1 MAMVLDTFVS
11 RYVND
16 VAAFVEGEICKVLGV
31 KKEIKALQET
41 LETIRCFLQDAEQK
55 SRSGDP
61 VMELWVRK
69 LKEVMYDADDVID
82 LCVMEGGKPLEVRKS
97 ASASGVVSLP
107 FSYVSSCFRCTKYRH
122 EIAGQIEAINDRL
135 KRIAADNS
143 ILRNLQPASQKLHPK
158 KPPPPRETSPLE
170 VEEDIVGEQIEEAA
184 DDLINRMLENT
195 EQKCRVFGIVGMGGI
210 GKTTLASKIYNDER
224 IKANIPIRKWLY
236 ISNDY
241 SEIKLLRELIRCAGD
256 ETKAESFEG
265 ESRAELEPKLASLL
279 TENLFLVLDDVW
291 SPKVWTDFLRKPLSK
306 GEGSRTILV
315 TTRIKTVLSG
325 VKASYM
331 HHAEKMDDNSGWMLL
346 GKTVFEAGEEDD
358 MRRLEE
364 VGRKIVR
371 KCDGLPLAI
380 KAIAGVL
387 ISKDRSTA
395 EWEQVLQNDAWST
408 NRQIDEEVPR
418 ALHLSY
424 EDLPSHLKQCFL
436 YCSFFMW
443 QVFHYNDIIRFWV
456 AEGLIVEAGGRLME
470 DVAEEYYWELVSRN
484 LVQVVPSSIN
494 KSLFCMHDH
503 LRALATYLMKEEG
516 LSITVGQ
523 RLDIKANAKIRRLS
537 ISNMGIKLILPD
549 HIIEEKC
556 LRTLMVRDSLSTT
569 MIDDKVFEGLPN
581 LRVLDLCNTSIERI
595 PNCIGDLLHL
605 RYLDLDR
612 TKIHEIPES
621 IVRLINL
628 QTLNIS
634 GCKHLHRLPMAIT
647 RLHNLR
653 SLVIKDTP
661 LTHVSKEI
669 KKLININRLEGF
681 VIGHDNPTNEVD
693 EAGCGLEE
701 LQPLS
706 KLRYL
711 SIYRLEKAVTAALAL
726 AEKRSLRE
734 LILSWMP
741 PEDGKDGDAT
751 DSGDDRRATTSRK
764 EEQIQMRA
772 EKICNELSPPSS
784 LRTLFIKQFPG
795 RQFPNWM
802 MSSSLGESLPN
813 LQYLHLTV
821 FPSCTELPP
830 LGMLPLL
837 KSLKIIGAEAVVTI
851 GPEFLGH
858 SFPGTCAFPKLE
870 YLSIKGVPNWEEWSL
885 CGLEEG
891 GHRTH
896 LKLFPNLTKCFL
908 LDCPKLRALPEGLS
922 HATNLKELHIR
933 GARNLRE
940 VTKLRLSYKLLVRD
954 NKMLSRISN
963 VAMKYLKVMDCPNLE
978 YVDNLD
984 KLQHLVLICPKH
996 MDQLPRWL
1004 SRLIDQQRPNSAQ
1017 WGFRKLEVYCNIV
1030 LLMSCLEGNE
1040 HWNIIRRIPD
1050 VRIRNYLKEVYMR
1063 YIKEPYMYAT
1073 NVSTE

>member
-82 LCVMEGGKPLEVRKS
+82 LCVMEGGKPLEVRASS

-107 FSYVSSCFRCTKYRH
+107 FSFVSSCFRCTKYRH

-143 ILRNLQPASQKLHPK
+143 ILGNLQPASQQLHPK
-158 KPPPPRETSPLE
+158 NHLHHVRPNNSTLKPPPPRETSPLE

-210 GKTTLASKIYNDER
+210 GKTTLASKIYNDGR
-224 IKANIPIRKWLY
+224 IKANFPIQMWLY
-236 ISNDY
+236 ISKDY
-241 SEIKLLRELIRCAGD
+241 TEIKLLRELIRCAGD

-279 TENLFLVLDDVW
+279 TKNLFLVLDDVW
-291 SPKVWTDFLRKPLSK
+291 SPNVWTDFLRKPLSK
-306 GEGSRTILV
+306 GAGSTILV
-315 TTRIKTVLSG
+315 TTRIETVLSG
-325 VKASYM
+325 MKASYM
-331 HHAEKMDDNSGWMLL
+331 HQAEKMDDNSGWLLL

-395 EWEQVLQNDAWST
+395 EWEQVLENDAWST

-436 YCSFFMW
+436 YCSFFTW
-443 QVFHYNDIIRFWV
+443 KVFHYNDIIRFWV
-456 AEGLIVEAGGRLME
+456 AEGLIVEAEGRLME

-484 LVQVVPSSIN
+484 LLQLDPSFIN
-494 KSLFCMHDH
+494 RSMFCIHDH
-503 LRALATYLMKEEG
+503 LRALATYLMKDEG
-516 LSITVGQ
+516 FSITVGQ
-523 RLDIKANAKIRRLS
+523 RLDIKANAKIRRLL
-537 ISNMGIKLILPD
+537 IFNMGIKLVLSD
-549 HIIEEKC
+549 HIIEKKC
-556 LRTLMVRDSLSTT
+556 LRTLVIRDSPSIMTIEDNVL
-569 MIDDKVFEGLPN
+569 EELPN
-581 LRVLDLCNTSIERI
+581 LRVLDLCNTSVERI

-605 RYLDLDR
+605 RYLDLDI
-612 TKIHEIPES
+612 TNIHEIPES
-621 IVRLINL
+621 IGCLVNL

-634 GCKHLHRLPMAIT
+634 GCKHLYKLPMTIT
-647 RLHNLR
+647 RLYNLR
-653 SLVIKDTP
+653 SLVVEDTP
-661 LTHVSKEI
+661 LTHVPKGI
-669 KKLININRLEGF
+669 GKLININILQGF

-693 EAGCGLEE
+693 ETGCGLEE

-711 SIYRLEKAVTAALAL
+711 SIYRLERAVTAASAL

-741 PEDGKDGDAT
+741 PEDGEDGDAT
-751 DSGDDRRATTSRK
+751 DSGEDRRATTWRK
-764 EEQIQMRA
+764 EEQIQMGA

-784 LRTLFIKQFPG
+784 LRTLVIVRFPG
-795 RQFPNWM
+795 R
-802 MSSSLGESLPN
+802 
-813 LQYLHLTV
+813 
-821 FPSCTELPP
+821 
-830 LGMLPLL
+830 
-837 KSLKIIGAEAVVTI
+837 
-851 GPEFLGH
+851 
-858 SFPGTCAFPKLE
+858 
-870 YLSIKGVPNWEEWSL
+870 
-885 CGLEEG
+885 
-891 GHRTH
+891 
-896 LKLFPNLTKCFL
+896 
-908 LDCPKLRALPEGLS
+908 
-922 HATNLKELHIR
+922 
-933 GARNLRE
+933 
-940 VTKLRLSYKLLVRD
+940 
-954 NKMLSRISN
+954 
-963 VAMKYLKVMDCPNLE
+963 
-978 YVDNLD
+978 
-984 KLQHLVLICPKH
+984 
-996 MDQLPRWL
+996 
-1004 SRLIDQQRPNSAQ
+1004 
-1017 WGFRKLEVYCNIV
+1017 
-1030 LLMSCLEGNE
+1030 
-1040 HWNIIRRIPD
+1040 
-1050 VRIRNYLKEVYMR
+1050 
-1063 YIKEPYMYAT
+1063 
-1073 NVSTE
+1073 

>member
-1 MAMVLDTFVS
+1 
-11 RYVND
+11 
-16 VAAFVEGEICKVLGV
+16 
-31 KKEIKALQET
+31 
-41 LETIRCFLQDAEQK
+41 
-55 SRSGDP
+55 
-61 VMELWVRK
+61 
-69 LKEVMYDADDVID
+69 MYDADDVID
-82 LCVMEGGKPLEVRKS
+82 LCVMEGGKLLEVRPS

-107 FSYVSSCFRCTKYRH
+107 FSFVSSCFRCIKYRH

-135 KRIAADNS
+135 KRIAAENS
-143 ILRNLQPASQKLHPK
+143 ILRNLQPASQQLHPK

-170 VEEDIVGEQIEEAA
+170 VEEDIVGAQIEEAA
-184 DDLINRMLENT
+184 DDLINLMLENT

-224 IKANIPIRKWLY
+224 IKANIPILVWLY
-236 ISNDY
+236 ISKDY
-241 SEIKLLRELIRCAGD
+241 SEIKLLRVLIRCAGD

-291 SPKVWTDFLRKPLSK
+291 NPNVWTDFLRKPLSK
-306 GEGSRTILV
+306 GAGSSTILV
-315 TTRIKTVLSG
+315 TTRIETVLSG
-325 VKASYM
+325 MKASYM
-331 HHAEKMDDNSGWMLL
+331 HRAEKMDDNSGWRLL

-395 EWEQVLQNDAWST
+395 EWEQVLENDAWSP

-436 YCSFFMW
+436 YCSFFICEL
-443 QVFHYNDIIRFWV
+443 FHYKDIIRFWV

-470 DVAEEYYWELVSRN
+470 DIAEEYYWELVSRN
-484 LVQVVPSSIN
+484 LLQLDPSFVDRSV
-494 KSLFCMHDH
+494 FCMHDHDH

-523 RLDIKANAKIRRLS
+523 RLDIKANAKIRRLL
-537 ISNMGIKLILPD
+537 ISNMGIKLVLSD
-549 HIIEEKC
+549 HILEEKC
-556 LRTLMVRDSLSTT
+556 LRTLVIRDSLPTIT
-569 MIDDKVFEGLPN
+569 IEDNVLEGLPN
-581 LRVLDLCNTSIERI
+581 LRVLDLCDTSIERI

-621 IVRLINL
+621 IGRLVNL

-634 GCKHLHRLPMAIT
+634 GCKHLHRLPMTIT
-647 RLHNLR
+647 RLYNLR
-653 SLVIKDTP
+653 SFVIKDTP
-661 LTHVSKEI
+661 LTHVPKGIE
-669 KKLININRLEGF
+669 KLININRLEGF
-681 VIGHDNPTNEVD
+681 VIGHDNSTNEVD
-693 EAGCGLEE
+693 EVGCGLEE
-701 LQPLS
+701 LQHLS

-711 SIYRLEKAVTAALAL
+711 SIYRLERAVTAASAL

-741 PEDGKDGDAT
+741 PVDGEDGDAT
-751 DSGDDRRATTSRK
+751 DSGEDRRANRRK

-772 EKICNELSPPSS
+772 EKICIELSPPSN
-784 LRTLFIKQFPG
+784 LRTLVIGQFPG
-795 RQFPNWM
+795 RQFPNWI
-802 MSSSLGESLPN
+802 MSSSLGKSFPN
-813 LQYLHLTV
+813 LVQLELLV
-821 FPSCTELPP
+821 FPSCTEFPP

-837 KSLKIIGAEAVVTI
+837 KILRIKGATVVKTI

-858 SFPGTCAFPKLE
+858 SFPRTCAFPKLE
-870 YLSIKGVPNWEEWSL
+870 HLNINDMPNWEEWSL
-885 CGLEEG
+885 CGVEEG

-908 LDCPKLRALPEGLS
+908 QDCPKLRALPEGLS
-922 HATNLKELHIR
+922 HATNLKELYIWRAH
-933 GARNLRE
+933 NLRE
-940 VTKLRLSYKLLVRD
+940 VTKLRLSDLLVRD

-963 VAMKYLKVMDCPNLE
+963 VAMKYLKVMDCPSLE

-984 KLQHLVLICPKH
+984 KLQHVVLICPEH
-996 MDQLPRWL
+996 MDQLPQWL
-1004 SRLIDQQRPNSAQ
+1004 SRLIDQQHPNSAQ
-1017 WGFRKLEVYCNIV
+1017 WGFRKLEVHCNIV
-1030 LLMSCLEGNE
+1030 LLRSCLEGNE
-1040 HWNIIRRIPD
+1040 HWNIIQRIPD
-1050 VRIRNYLKEVYMR
+1050 VKFQTFSKEYMR
-1063 YIKEPYMYAT
+1063 YIKDPYKYDT
-1073 NVSTE
+1073 NVPPE

>member
-1 MAMVLDTFVS
+1 MAMILDTFVS

-41 LETIRCFLQDAEQK
+41 LETIRCFLQDAEKK

-82 LCVMEGGKPLEVRKS
+82 LCVMEGGKPLEVRAS

-107 FSYVSSCFRCTKYRH
+107 FSFVSSCFRCTKYRH

-143 ILRNLQPASQKLHPK
+143 ILRNLQPASQQLHPK

-195 EQKCRVFGIVGMGGI
+195 EAKCRVFGIVGMGGI
-210 GKTTLASKIYNDER
+210 GKTTLASKIYNDGR
-224 IKANIPIRKWLY
+224 IKENFPIQKWLY
-236 ISNDY
+236 ISKDY
-241 SEIKLLRELIRCAGD
+241 TEIKLLRELIRCAGD
-256 ETKAESFEG
+256 ETKAKSFEG

-291 SPKVWTDFLRKPLSK
+291 SPNVWTDFLRKPLSK
-306 GEGSRTILV
+306 GKGSLTILV
-315 TTRIKTVLSG
+315 TTRIETVLSG
-325 VKASYM
+325 MKASYM

-358 MRRLEE
+358 MCRLEE

-395 EWEQVLQNDAWST
+395 EWEQVLENDAWSR

-436 YCSFFMW
+436 YCSFFVW
-443 QVFHYNDIIRFWV
+443 EFFHYNDIIRFWV

-470 DVAEEYYWELVSRN
+470 DVAEEYYWDLVSKN
-484 LVQVVPSSIN
+484 LLQVDPSYIN
-494 KSLFCMHDH
+494 RSMFCIHDH

-516 LSITVGQ
+516 FSITVGQ
-523 RLDIKANAKIRRLS
+523 RLDIKANTKIRRLS
-537 ISNMGIKLILPD
+537 ISNMGIKLVLPD

-556 LRTLMVRDSLSTT
+556 LRTLLVRDSHPTITIEDSVL
-569 MIDDKVFEGLPN
+569 EGLSN
-581 LRVLDLCNTSIERI
+581 LRVLDLCETSIERI

-612 TKIHEIPES
+612 TKIHEIPKS
-621 IVRLINL
+621 IGRLVNL

-634 GCKHLHRLPMAIT
+634 GCKHLYKLPMTIT
-647 RLHNLR
+647 RLYNLR
-653 SLVIKDTP
+653 SLRVEDTP
-661 LTHVSKEI
+661 LTHVPKGI
-669 KKLININRLEGF
+669 GKLININNLKGF
-681 VIGHDNPTNEVD
+681 VVGHDNPTNEVD

-711 SIYRLEKAVTAALAL
+711 SIYRLERAVTAASAL
-726 AEKRSLRE
+726 AEKRSLKE

-741 PEDGKDGDAT
+741 PEDGEDGDAT
-751 DSGDDRRATTSRK
+751 DRGEDRRATTWRK
-764 EEQIQMRA
+764 EEQIQTGA
-772 EKICNELSPPSS
+772 GKICNELSPPSS
-784 LRTLFIKQFPG
+784 LRTLFIEKFPG

-813 LQYLHLTV
+813 LVQLDLLV
-821 FPSCTELPP
+821 FPSCAELPP

-837 KSLKIIGAEAVVTI
+837 KYLKIKGAKAVKTI

-870 YLSIKGVPNWEEWSL
+870 HLHINDMPNWEEWSL
-885 CGLEEG
+885 CGVEEG

-896 LKLFPNLTKCFL
+896 LKLFPNLKECFL
-908 LDCPKLRALPEGLS
+908 LDCPKLRALPQGLS
-922 HATNLKELHIR
+922 HATNLKELHIWR
-933 GARNLRE
+933 AHNLRE
-940 VTKLRLSYKLLVRD
+940 VTKLRLSNKLYVID
-954 NKMLSRISN
+954 NKMLNRISD
-963 VAMKYLKVMDCPNLE
+963 VAMKYLEVEDCPNLE
-978 YVDNLD
+978 CVDNLD
-984 KLQHLVLICPKH
+984 KLQHGVLICPEH
-996 MDQLPRWL
+996 MDHLPQWL

-1017 WGFRKLEVYCNIV
+1017 WGFRKLEVHCNIV
-1030 LLMSCLEGNE
+1030 LLRSCLEGNE

-1050 VRIRNYLKEVYMR
+1050 VKFQTDSKEYMR
-1063 YIKEPYMYAT
+1063 YIKDPYMYDT
-1073 NVSTE
+1073 NVPPE